1 MHNAISMSDDFATAD
16 LCDDHPLV
24 VEVCHPVFR
33 DFGGIPAFLG
43 SIETVKVFED
53 NVLVRQTLET
63 PGEGRVLVVDGGGST
78 RRALVGE
85 LVARLAVDNGWAGI
99 LLHGSV
105 RDTARLVSL
114 PVGIKAL
121 AATPRR
127 SDKNGAGTRGDPVRF
142 AGVLFTPGDWL
153 YSDGDGVVVA
163 PQAVHLGPPAS

>member
-1 MHNAISMSDDFATAD
+1 MSDHFATAD
-16 LCDDHPLV
+16 LCDVHTGL
-24 VEVCHPVFR
+24 VEVCDPVFR
-33 DFGGIPAFLG
+33 DFGGTLAFLG

-53 NVLVRQTLET
+53 NVLVRQTLEM

-85 LVARLAVDNGWAGI
+85 LVAQLAIDNGWAG
-99 LLHGSV
+99 LVLYGSV
-105 RDTARLVSL
+105 RDTAQLVTL

-127 SDKNGAGTRGDPVRF
+127 SDKDGAGRRGDPVRF

-153 YSDGDGVVVA
+153 YADGDGVVVA
-163 PQAVHLGPPAS
+163 PRAVHLDRPVS

>member
-1 MHNAISMSDDFATAD
+1 MSEDFATAD
-16 LCDDHPLV
+16 LCDDHPGL
-24 VEVCHPVFR
+24 VEVCDPVFQ
-33 DFGGIPAFLG
+33 DFGGTQAFLG

-85 LVARLAVDNGWAGI
+85 LVAQLAVENGWAG
-99 LLHGSV
+99 LLLYGSV
-105 RDTARLVSL
+105 RDTAQLLSL

-127 SDKNGAGTRGDPVRF
+127 SDKDGAGRRGDPVRF
-142 AGVLFTPGDWL
+142 AGVLFESGDWL
-153 YSDGDGVVVA
+153 YADGDGVVVA
-163 PQAVHLGPPAS
+163 PRAVHLDRPVS